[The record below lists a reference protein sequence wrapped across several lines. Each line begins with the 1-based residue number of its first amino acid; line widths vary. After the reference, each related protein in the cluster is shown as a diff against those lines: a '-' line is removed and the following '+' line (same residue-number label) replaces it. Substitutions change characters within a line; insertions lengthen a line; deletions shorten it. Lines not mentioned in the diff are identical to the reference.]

1 MPKIKTGSRLANYTT
16 EGNQSEGTPLINAG
30 PTPPCGRTPSGG
42 SQDGFGGFQTDM
54 LGNPVIPIESKPM
67 VDMLGNPIEPG
78 PSPVPEEQNQKTQI
92 NGVSIVGVVNS
103 TPVESE
109 NKKEAD
115 NVPIE
120 SINLISTEDDDLE
133 SKFKEATI

>member
-1 MPKIKTGSRLANYTT
+1 
-16 EGNQSEGTPLINAG
+16 
-30 PTPPCGRTPSGG
+30 
-42 SQDGFGGFQTDM
+42 M

-115 NVPIE
+115 NVPIGT
-120 SINLISTEDDDLE
+120 LIS
-133 SKFKEATI
+133 I